1 MRLAS
6 PQARQRLAAADH
18 GVLCTVHH
26 ERGADAVPVVFAVIG
41 DHLAVPI
48 DRVKPKSTVRLQ
60 RERNLATDPRA
71 TLLVE
76 QWDAEDWS
84 RLWWVRAELLWAP
97 EVPETLRDSLTE
109 GLATKY
115 PQYADRPFT
124 GVLVLEIV
132 AVTGWAATAPRPTS

>member
-60 RERNLATDPRA
+60 RERNLATDPGQHCWSSSGMPRTGRVCGGCVPNYVGRQRFPKPSA
-71 TLLVE
+71 T
-76 QWDAEDWS
+76 
-84 RLWWVRAELLWAP
+84 R
-97 EVPETLRDSLTE
+97 
-109 GLATKY
+109 
-115 PQYADRPFT
+115 
-124 GVLVLEIV
+124 
-132 AVTGWAATAPRPTS
+132 